1 MTWKTELR
9 LDDLPPHSR
18 LEAFCKT
25 CSAARYYTAQELLA
39 RRALQHAHL
48 DQVETALKCVQR
60 GCGGAVALYEVNS
73 GETEAFQGGM
83 P

>member
-39 RRALQHAHL
+39 RRALAHAHL
-48 DQVETALKCVQR
+48 DQVETALRCVQP
-60 GCGGAVALYEVNS
+60 GCGGPVALYEVNS

>member
-18 LEAFCKT
+18 LEAFCKS
-25 CSAARYYTAQELLA
+25 CSAARHYTVQELLA
-39 RRALQHAHL
+39 RRALAHAHL
-48 DQVETALKCVQR
+48 DEVETALKCAQP
-60 GCGGAVALYEVNS
+60 GCRAPVTLYEVS
-73 GETEAFQGGM
+73 AGETEAFQGGM

>member
-25 CSAARYYTAQELLA
+25 CSAARY
-39 RRALQHAHL
+39 
-48 DQVETALKCVQR
+48 
-60 GCGGAVALYEVNS
+60 S